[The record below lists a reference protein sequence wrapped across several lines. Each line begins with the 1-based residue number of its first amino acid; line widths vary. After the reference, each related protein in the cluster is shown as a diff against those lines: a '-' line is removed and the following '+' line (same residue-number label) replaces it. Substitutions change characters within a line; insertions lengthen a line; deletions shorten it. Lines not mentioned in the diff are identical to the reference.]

1 MNRRIISAFLVF
13 LLLASVAMPAA
24 AAGGPADPP
33 QVYYELRNM
42 CKYGAHVD
50 LGKIPLLT
58 FGIGYE
64 GRFIDDEKDKW
75 ILFIHAGA
83 ATKRITVAAE
93 TPAPQLMLIRDFVN
107 AVKECKAESDQ
118 VSLDLVQSLTSGL
131 GGSFGVLKG
140 ILTDD
145 GVSTILGAGGITYSA
160 EEVHQF
166 VLHFNAAKNAQK
178 NAEKL
183 FGEVFE

>member
-1 MNRRIISAFLVF
+1 MNRRIISALLVF
-13 LLLASVAMPAA
+13 LLLASVAFPAA
-24 AAGGPADPP
+24 TAAETP
-33 QVYYELRNM
+33 QVYYELHDL
-42 CKYGAHVD
+42 CLCGAHED
-50 LGKIPLLT
+50 LGKIPYLT

-64 GRFIDDEKDKW
+64 GRQIADDKDKW

-83 ATKRITVAAE
+83 ATKKIIITPE
-93 TPAPQLMLIRDFVN
+93 TPTQKLMPIRDFVN
-107 AVKECKAESDQ
+107 AVNKCKDESDQ
-118 VSLDLVQSLTSGL
+118 ISLDLAQSLTSGF

-140 ILTDD
+140 FLTDD
-145 GVSTILGAGGITYSA
+145 GVSTILGAAGITYSV